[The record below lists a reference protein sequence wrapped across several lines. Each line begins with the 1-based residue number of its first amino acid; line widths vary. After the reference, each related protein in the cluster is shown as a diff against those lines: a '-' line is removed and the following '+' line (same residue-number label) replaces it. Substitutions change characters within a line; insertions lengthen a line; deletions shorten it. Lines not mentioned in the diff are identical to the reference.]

1 LGAFIP
7 ERTADG
13 FLTVR
18 RQRAGISSCM
28 APAPRAWRLLPLPL
42 VDGRSQDM
50 IRAIRQALD
59 MTQAEFGHALGW
71 APSTISKWESGR
83 GEPNRLALKIILAFA
98 EERKVRYRPRRELV
112 MQAPDG
118 VPHLPVVASPPR
130 PVPAISVLPPTTPG
144 GWVASAHAEHPRWEA
159 ALSFRVALD
168 RGRPPANPARH
179 PWLRKATVAGAALGA
194 LFLIGVPM
202 SRSPE
207 RETAPVGGGVPVVV
221 PVPDDQKIA
230 ETHAP
235 APRAAV
241 VPEPPP
247 PTTATLEGVSLLGG
261 VRQAMFRTP
270 TETITLTEGAQLG
283 GRRATRIGAEGV
295 ELREPTGELRM
306 IGIGGRV
313 PID

>member
-1 LGAFIP
+1 
-7 ERTADG
+7 
-13 FLTVR
+13 
-18 RQRAGISSCM
+18 
-28 APAPRAWRLLPLPL
+28 
-42 VDGRSQDM
+42 
-50 IRAIRQALD
+50 

-144 GWVASAHAEHPRWEA
+144 GWVASARAEHPRWEA

-194 LFLIGVPM
+194 LFLIGIPLR
-202 SRSPE
+202 RSPS
-207 RETAPVGGGVPVVV
+207 APSPARTESHIGSVVGEAPARHAAA
-221 PVPDDQKIA
+221 DDRKVA
-230 ETHAP
+230 ETEAP

-247 PTTATLEGVSLLGG
+247 PPMATIEGVSLVGG

-283 GRRATRIGAEGV
+283 ERRITRIGAEGV
-295 ELREPTGELRM
+295 ELREPTGQLRM
-306 IGIGGRV
+306 VAIGGRV
-313 PID
+313 PVD